1 MGWSKPPNTA
11 DSAATLGAIY
21 PFSAN
26 DELGKLA
33 LIGSFL
39 GVGGVQVSDT
49 EKANLADISNV
60 LGTGA

>member
-1 MGWSKPPNTA
+1 VVNAVSLAVLNLSENSEEGWSKPPNTA

-33 LIGSFL
+33 LI
-39 GVGGVQVSDT
+39 V
-49 EKANLADISNV
+49 
-60 LGTGA
+60 

>member
-11 DSAATLGAIY
+11 DLAATLGAIC

-33 LIGSFL
+33 LI
-39 GVGGVQVSDT
+39 V
-49 EKANLADISNV
+49 
-60 LGTGA
+60 